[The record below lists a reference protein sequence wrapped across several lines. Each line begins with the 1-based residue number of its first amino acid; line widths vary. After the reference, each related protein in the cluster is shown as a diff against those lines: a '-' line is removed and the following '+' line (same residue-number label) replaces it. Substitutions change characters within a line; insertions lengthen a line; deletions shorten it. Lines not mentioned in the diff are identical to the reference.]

1 MINDFY
7 PVNLRNIIQSYQI
20 IMKVTEHIQNAKGKS
35 LFSFEILPP
44 LKGQNIQ
51 SIFDSIDPLMEFN
64 PPFIDVTY
72 HREEYEYKELPSGL
86 LEKKIVKKRPGTV
99 GICAAVQNK
108 YHVDAI
114 PHILCGGFTREDTE
128 NFLIDMDFLDIDNV
142 VALRGDAVKTETY
155 FKPEKEGN
163 HYASELVTQ
172 ISNLNNGIY
181 IDADLQNTNQTNFC
195 IGVSGYPEK
204 HMEAPSMDSDIH
216 FLKQKIKNGAD
227 YIITQM
233 FFDNKK
239 FFDFVDKCRA
249 AGITVP
255 IIPGL
260 KPISTK
266 KQLNLIPHR
275 FKVDLP
281 DDLIMAIVKAKDN
294 EAVSEIG
301 IEWCTAQSKELLE
314 ASIPVLH
321 YYSMGKSDNIKAI
334 IKNIF

>member
-1 MINDFY
+1 
-7 PVNLRNIIQSYQI
+7 
-20 IMKVTEHIQNAKGKS
+20 MKVTEHIENANGKP

-72 HREEYEYKELPSGL
+72 HREEYEFKELPSGL
-86 LEKKIVKKRPGTV
+86 LQKKIVKKRPGTV
-99 GICAAVQNK
+99 GICAGIQNK
-108 YHVDAI
+108 YDVDAI
-114 PHILCGGFTREDTE
+114 PHILCGGFTKEDTE
-128 NFLIDMDFLDIDNV
+128 NLLIDLDFLGIDNV
-142 VALRGDAVKTETY
+142 VALRGDALKNEIY

-163 HYASELVTQ
+163 QYASELVTQ
-172 ISNLNNGIY
+172 ISNLNKGIY
-181 IDADLQNTNQTNFC
+181 LDEELQNSSCTNFC
-195 IGVSGYPEK
+195 IGVAGYPEK

-216 FLKQKIKNGAD
+216 FLKQKIRNGAT

-239 FFDFVDKCRA
+239 FFDFVAKCRKE
-249 AGITVP
+249 GITVP

-260 KPISTK
+260 KPIATK

-281 DDLIMAIVKAKDN
+281 DDLIMEVVRASDA
-294 EAVSEIG
+294 EAVRQIG
-301 IEWCTAQSKELLE
+301 IEWCINQSKELMQ
-314 ASIPVLH
+314 AGIPVLH
-321 YYSMGKSDNIKAI
+321 YYSMGKAENIKAI
-334 IKNIF
+334 AKAVF

>member
-1 MINDFY
+1 MDYLWPKTQN
-7 PVNLRNIIQSYQI
+7 PKPKK
-20 IMKVTEHIQNAKGKS
+20 MKVTEHIENANGKP

-72 HREEYEYKELPSGL
+72 HREEYEFKELANGL
-86 LEKKIVKKRPGTV
+86 LQKKIVKKRPGTV
-99 GICAAVQNK
+99 GICAGIQNK
-108 YHVDAI
+108 YNVDAI
-114 PHILCGGFTREDTE
+114 PHILCGGFTKEDTE
-128 NFLIDMDFLDIDNV
+128 NLLIDLDFLGIDNV
-142 VALRGDAVKTETY
+142 VALRGDAVKSEIY
-155 FKPEKEGN
+155 FKPDKEG
-163 HYASELVTQ
+163 HAYASELVSQ
-172 ISNLNNGIY
+172 INDLNKGIY
-181 IDADLQNTNQTNFC
+181 LDADLQNSSKTDFC

-204 HMEAPSMDSDIH
+204 HMEAPSLDSDIH

-233 FFDNKK
+233 FFDNQK
-239 FFDFVDKCRA
+239 FFDFVNKCRA

-275 FKVDLP
+275 FSLELP
-281 DDLIMAIVKAKDN
+281 DDLIMSVVKAKDN
-294 EAVSEIG
+294 DAVKQIG
-301 IEWCTAQSKELLE
+301 IEWCTQQSKELV
-314 ASIPVLH
+314 AAGIPVLH
-321 YYSMGKSDNIKAI
+321 YYSMGKAENIKAI
-334 IKNIF
+334 AGQIF

>member
-1 MINDFY
+1 
-7 PVNLRNIIQSYQI
+7 
-20 IMKVTEHIQNAKGKS
+20 MKVTEHIEKANGKS

-99 GICAAVQNK
+99 GICSAIQNK
-108 YHVDAI
+108 YQVDAI
-114 PHILCGGFTREDTE
+114 PHILCGGFTKEDTE
-128 NFLIDMDFLDIDNV
+128 NFLIDLDFLGIQNV
-142 VALRGDAVKTETY
+142 VALRGDAVKNETY

-172 ISNLNNGIY
+172 ITNLNKGIY
-181 IDADLQNTNQTNFC
+181 LDDELQNSSSTNFC
-195 IGVSGYPEK
+195 IGVAGYPEK
-204 HMEAPSMDSDIH
+204 HMEAPSLDSDIY
-216 FLKQKIKNGAD
+216 FLKQKIKNGAS

-239 FFDFVDKCRA
+239 FFDFVAKCRKE
-249 AGITVP
+249 GITVP

-266 KQLNLIPHR
+266 KQLNLVPHR
-275 FKVDLP
+275 FKVDIP
-281 DDLIMAIVKAKDN
+281 DELIMSIVRAKDAD
-294 EAVSEIG
+294 AVKQIG
-301 IEWCTAQSKELLE
+301 IEWCISQSKELIKE
-314 ASIPVLH
+314 GIPVLH
-321 YYSMGKSDNIKAI
+321 YYSMGKSENIKAI
-334 IKNIF
+334 AREVF